1 MTRIL
6 LAEDDPI
13 AQAITEEALTR
24 WGYTFQLAEDGD
36 QAWEILQQPQ
46 IPDLLVLDWKMP
58 GLSGL
63 DICRRVRESDQLK
76 SLYIILLTASSGR
89 ANMLEGLGAGADD
102 YLEKPFDPALLQAR
116 LQVAERILMLQKILQ
131 GKIAELQEA
140 LSNARELRGLLPICS
155 YCKKIRND
163 QNYWER
169 LESYLSSHTHAQFSH
184 SICPE
189 CYDSV
194 VRKELE
200 SFKHNKKEP

>member
-200 SFKHNKKEP
+200 SFKHDKKEP